1 MKTTNK
7 KLSRIP
13 LFRPLF
19 TVACAT
25 AVCGAL
31 GTQSLSAATT
41 DAAGYTPTLYV
52 YQNNE
57 LIDVKTFKIADLSEC
72 QRRAS
77 ALLQLYLNHSD
88 IEDDM
93 RLVVKCVPSRSNR
106 KLTFPS
112 LTAVL
117 HGGRTAERSNIR
129 RAGQAARG
137 PRFYRLTPARCWRCS
152 PSGERSPLRWPA
164 DAGGT
169 GTHLTTS
176 RMSSS
181 MSE

>member
-1 MKTTNK
+1 MKTTKK

-25 AVCGAL
+25 AVCGAF

-93 RLVVKCVPSRSNR
+93 RLVVKCVPVPPASVGHR
-106 KLTFPS
+106 K
-112 LTAVL
+112 
-117 HGGRTAERSNIR
+117 
-129 RAGQAARG
+129 
-137 PRFYRLTPARCWRCS
+137 
-152 PSGERSPLRWPA
+152 GERSPDGEQRQHL
-164 DAGGT
+164 AGVS
-169 GTHLTTS
+169 L
-176 RMSSS
+176 
-181 MSE
+181 